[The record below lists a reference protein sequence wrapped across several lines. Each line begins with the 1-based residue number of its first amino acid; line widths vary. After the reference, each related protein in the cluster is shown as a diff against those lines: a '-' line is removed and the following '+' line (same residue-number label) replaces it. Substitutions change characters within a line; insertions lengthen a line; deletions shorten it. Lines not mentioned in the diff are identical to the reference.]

1 MFYAATAEQIKDKY
15 PDLITMEPGK
25 MRIYYKHEDEPMR
38 LVDRCHGYYF
48 SDKPWGL
55 EDEKWVEGLDQEFA
69 YNNKVMKGKPMT
81 EEQQYLSLNIRNT
94 IKAPDGWTFVSCD
107 YSAEELRLGALNT
120 KSKVFM
126 KAFKEGIDV
135 HLQTAT
141 MMFGEEA
148 VHNNK
153 KKLRSIAKGC
163 NSVDAYYATENGYE
177 KLKDTDHILDLNGNK
192 QKFGYVVEDR
202 DMYRLYLSNGQIFD
216 VTTNHKY
223 KDMGM
228 LYPEYKEIYEGM
240 QIGLRKLKD
249 NKFNTNCKYVY
260 SYKTNAGSNAVTK
273 VYNINLTRDLGY
285 LIGLY
290 LGDGYLPESEPNGY
304 VRSMTIC
311 CHHSNADYVQRI
323 MENNLGK
330 SKAIRGVKR
339 QESDNYVLLTF
350 SNAALLRFILE
361 NFGRTKTKN
370 IPDICYTFPLEFNLG
385 LVDGLLDSDGKVG
398 TDCADLGVS
407 SEVLARSFA
416 NLLALLG
423 LPAKW
428 RETTYTY
435 KNEIKPFYY
444 VTLLDMRY
452 TNLKVDYKAARLNG
466 KLNRYLGYHLY
477 DVVNSKFNGKYY
489 DKLNLIS
496 KGLLNTLTCR
506 AIEKFIPTLEHNDY
520 YPVTIQKIESIRGK
534 ANIMECETHYYSA
547 EGYNQHNCNFG
558 LQYGGSWAVMKTDD
572 NTKEEAMQQYDAY
585 MLAMA
590 DHFAVQNAQVRKTKD
605 TLSEFSF
612 FGLPVRLHNYY
623 KSSNNA
629 QYSQGE
635 RLAKNHRI
643 QATGADVLSIAFM
656 RLWNN
661 IFNKIDHAEDY
672 IRFQITVHDEID
684 FLVKNEVIDILMPEV
699 IKNMQVQMPDWE
711 IPLTVGLSFGPTFG
725 QQYEWA
731 YDPNTFKILGPKL
744 EDAPKPKKEEPVKV
758 DPIVE
763 DKPKEE
769 EVIIE
774 F

>member
-1 MFYAATAEQIKDKY
+1 MFYAATEEQIKDKY

-25 MRIYYKHEDEPMR
+25 MRIYYKHNDEPMR

-55 EDEKWVEGLDQEFA
+55 EDEKWVEGLDQEFV
-69 YNNKVMKGKPMT
+69 YNNKIMKGKPMN

-126 KAFKEGIDV
+126 KAFKDGIDV

-153 KKLRSIAKGC
+153 KKLRSIAKG
-163 NSVDAYYATENGYE
+163 A
-177 KLKDTDHILDLNGNK
+177 
-192 QKFGYVVEDR
+192 
-202 DMYRLYLSNGQIFD
+202 
-216 VTTNHKY
+216 
-223 KDMGM
+223 
-228 LYPEYKEIYEGM
+228 
-240 QIGLRKLKD
+240 
-249 NKFNTNCKYVY
+249 
-260 SYKTNAGSNAVTK
+260 
-273 VYNINLTRDLGY
+273 
-285 LIGLY
+285 
-290 LGDGYLPESEPNGY
+290 
-304 VRSMTIC
+304 
-311 CHHSNADYVQRI
+311 
-323 MENNLGK
+323 
-330 SKAIRGVKR
+330 
-339 QESDNYVLLTF
+339 
-350 SNAALLRFILE
+350 
-361 NFGRTKTKN
+361 
-370 IPDICYTFPLEFNLG
+370 
-385 LVDGLLDSDGKVG
+385 
-398 TDCADLGVS
+398 
-407 SEVLARSFA
+407 
-416 NLLALLG
+416 
-423 LPAKW
+423 
-428 RETTYTY
+428 
-435 KNEIKPFYY
+435 
-444 VTLLDMRY
+444 
-452 TNLKVDYKAARLNG
+452 
-466 KLNRYLGYHLY
+466 
-477 DVVNSKFNGKYY
+477 
-489 DKLNLIS
+489 
-496 KGLLNTLTCR
+496 
-506 AIEKFIPTLEHNDY
+506 
-520 YPVTIQKIESIRGK
+520 
-534 ANIMECETHYYSA
+534 
-547 EGYNQHNCNFG
+547 NFG

-661 IFNKIDHAEDY
+661 VFNKIDHAEDY

-744 EDAPKPKKEEPVKV
+744 EDAPKPKKEEQVEVTPV
-758 DPIVE
+758 VE

-769 EVIIE
+769 EITIE